1 MSPGER
7 PREMSIWEILTA
19 CAAIGQLVVIGGG
32 LVFAY
37 LQVRGLR
44 RQQEAELIRHI
55 FEELNRDEIAR
66 ALDFVYRDLSERL
79 KQQAYAREIAEG
91 RATVMTHPEL
101 AVMHLFNELGL
112 LVHEK
117 MVSENSIVPFIATPC
132 MRAWDHLA
140 PVVELMRRRYAHA
153 YTPFESLVVRSRA
166 IDLARI
172 NGRFRAETPQLRTH
186 WEGTARDLIAKRILL
201 PEDT

>member
-79 KQQAYAREIAEG
+79 KQQAYAREIAGG

-140 PVVELMRRRYAHA
+140 PVVELMRRRYPHA

>member
-1 MSPGER
+1 
-7 PREMSIWEILTA
+7 MSIWEILTA

-79 KQQAYAREIAEG
+79 KQQAYAREIAGG

-140 PVVELMRRRYAHA
+140 PVVELMRRRYPHA

>member
-1 MSPGER
+1 
-7 PREMSIWEILTA
+7 
-19 CAAIGQLVVIGGG
+19 
-32 LVFAY
+32 

-79 KQQAYAREIAEG
+79 KQQAYAREIAGG

-140 PVVELMRRRYAHA
+140 PVVELMRRRYPHA

>member
-1 MSPGER
+1 
-7 PREMSIWEILTA
+7 
-19 CAAIGQLVVIGGG
+19 
-32 LVFAY
+32 
-37 LQVRGLR
+37 
-44 RQQEAELIRHI
+44 
-55 FEELNRDEIAR
+55 
-66 ALDFVYRDLSERL
+66 
-79 KQQAYAREIAEG
+79 
-91 RATVMTHPEL
+91 
-101 AVMHLFNELGL
+101 
-112 LVHEK
+112 

-140 PVVELMRRRYAHA
+140 PVVELMRRRYPHA